1 MINGSDRGGGFIG
14 DDTDLV
20 GDLVGVLVGDL
31 VGKDFVGELC
41 LDVELGRRKGVL
53 FSLAVNT

>member
-1 MINGSDRGGGFIG
+1 M
-14 DDTDLV
+14 V
-20 GDLVGVLVGDL
+20 GDLVGVLVGEL

-41 LDVELGRRKGVL
+41 LDVELERRKGVL